1 MGRLR
6 ISFRGLRWKLTL
18 SYTLV
23 TVAALVAVQV
33 IAVAGVWVVI
43 SNSNLFPGVLISV
56 VKIFIVPPITS
67 YLDNPEPDL
76 QGLTSWLRAAA
87 TSEGLT
93 FQSPEYPNLQVTF
106 GDRDQNTTLLVLD
119 ENLDFIDGIP
129 EPDEETLKRIFNEAG
144 GVLAAAQA
152 GDEKP
157 ERIYQISPEQGLT
170 IAVPVTSDTGALLGV
185 VAFRVAYPPVGLLIE
200 LLSLIGVS
208 IIVLTVAA
216 GIIGTVFG
224 YFTARG
230 LTRRLDNITQTTDA
244 WGQGDFSAFIDDR
257 SDDELGQLAQ
267 RFNRMAEQMQNLLQ
281 TRHEL
286 ATVEERNRLARDLH
300 DSVKQ
305 QVFAIAMQVGAAR
318 SLLDQDSTAALEH
331 LNEAEQLS
339 RQAQTEL
346 AAIIRE
352 LQPATLQGR
361 GFAQAL
367 KEYVADW
374 SRQNKIAAEVRMQ
387 GELSLPL
394 EAERTLFRV
403 FQEALSNIAWH
414 SGATHIDVQ
423 LVCEINEVSLV
434 IADNGKGFDIT
445 AVEGTGVGLRS
456 MRERME
462 ALDGSLSLESIPGQ
476 GTRLIARLLLTRGVP
491 Q

>member
-1 MGRLR
+1 
-6 ISFRGLRWKLTL
+6 
-18 SYTLV
+18 
-23 TVAALVAVQV
+23 
-33 IAVAGVWVVI
+33 
-43 SNSNLFPGVLISV
+43 
-56 VKIFIVPPITS
+56 
-67 YLDNPEPDL
+67 
-76 QGLTSWLRAAA
+76 
-87 TSEGLT
+87 
-93 FQSPEYPNLQVTF
+93 
-106 GDRDQNTTLLVLD
+106 
-119 ENLDFIDGIP
+119 
-129 EPDEETLKRIFNEAG
+129 
-144 GVLAAAQA
+144 
-152 GDEKP
+152 
-157 ERIYQISPEQGLT
+157 
-170 IAVPVTSDTGALLGV
+170 
-185 VAFRVAYPPVGLLIE
+185 LLIE